1 MSGFV
6 NDGSSCFIDSILI
19 ALFGGDTGDAFVPVF
34 FSPNSHTLQHDDGK
48 EAAWERAATPPWRL
62 AVQAQL
68 YRYYRMLQ
76 GGWEGGEHGQGAES
90 MSTVSCW
97 RGLFLQVAAGDNNFG
112 VVGEVHSAVDFL
124 RYLFAIF
131 RVRDSLTQVQVSTTV
146 FQQRAEVAAAGADLS
161 ALTDLW
167 LCQRIV
173 GKYTHENALMCPD
186 ASEADMLV
194 NDTAGKW
201 TVFVTE
207 NGDLRRMGGVDSA
220 SIFLCHLTPEDA
232 NESSVRIDREL
243 LPHAQVLSG
252 QAEYKGTVGVV
263 LTATRLLHAPVLIF
277 EVSRKVQ
284 HVLHNRLVE
293 FKSPTPVHYVD
304 SGNKLFVHGQAYEL
318 RSVVCHEGSADSG
331 HYYSFV
337 WRENQWYKYDD
348 AAYNGKFQP
357 VSTIDTAVR
366 QCGELFVYVRV

>member
-1 MSGFV
+1 MYGFV
-6 NDGSSCFIDSILI
+6 NDGSSCFIDSVLI
-19 ALFGGDTGDAFVPVF
+19 ALFGGDTSDAFVPVF
-34 FSPNSHTLQHDDGK
+34 FPPHSHALQRDDGK
-48 EAAWERAATPPWRL
+48 EAAWERAATPQWRL
-62 AVQAQL
+62 EVHAQL
-68 YRYYRMLQ
+68 YRYFRMLQ
-76 GGWEGGEHGQGAES
+76 RGWEGVETMG
-90 MSTVSCW
+90 TVSCW
-97 RGLFLQVAAGDNNFG
+97 RNLFLQVPTKDNNFG

-131 RVRDSLTQVQVSTTV
+131 RVRDSLAQVQVSTTV
-146 FQQRAEVAAAGADLS
+146 FQQREEVAAAGTDLS
-161 ALTDLW
+161 ALSDLW
-167 LCQRIV
+167 VCQRPV

-186 ASEADMLV
+186 ASEADMLGK
-194 NDTAGKW
+194 DTAGKW

-207 NGDLRRMGGVDSA
+207 SGDLRRVGGVDSA
-220 SIFLCHLTPEDA
+220 SIFLCHLTPADA

-252 QAEYKGTVGVV
+252 RAQYAGTVGVV
-263 LTATRLLHAPVLIF
+263 LTATRLLHAPILIF

-318 RSVVCHEGSADSG
+318 KSVVCHEGSADSG

-337 WRENQWYKYDD
+337 WRGNQWYKYDD
-348 AAYNGKFQP
+348 AAFQGKFQP

-366 QCGELFVYVRV
+366 QCGELFFYVRV